1 MGAQTSY
8 RTEKAARRR
17 ALGVARVAG
26 LALAVTST
34 ACASTTPVMQRSE
47 PLVAGEP
54 TLPEEVA
61 RDAERADRVCG
72 TREAQ
77 LLYDYQQAKEEQE
90 NFKTIMGSITG
101 GVGTVGG
108 VIGGIGTYAIDSP
121 DTAKTVTGVTGFV
134 TAGLGA
140 VGSVVT
146 IFVTPGASKMKSS
159 QESLSSITKKR
170 TEARE
175 ALKKKDPSSWSDAEK
190 EAWAKAAK
198 DLEAACK

>member
-1 MGAQTSY
+1 M
-8 RTEKAARRR
+8 
-17 ALGVARVAG
+17 
-26 LALAVTST
+26 ST
-34 ACASTTPVMQRSE
+34 ACAASPPVMRRSE
-47 PLVAGEP
+47 PLVTGEP
-54 TLPEEVA
+54 TWPEDVA
-61 RDAERADRVCG
+61 REAERADRVCG

-140 VGSVVT
+140 IGSVVT
-146 IFVTPGASKMKSS
+146 ILVSPGASTMKSS
-159 QESLSSITKKR
+159 SQSLSSITQKR
-170 TEARE
+170 AEARA
-175 ALKKKDPSSWSDAEK
+175 ALAKKDPSSWSDAEK
-190 EAWAKAAK
+190 EAWAKASK
-198 DLEAACK
+198 ELEAACK